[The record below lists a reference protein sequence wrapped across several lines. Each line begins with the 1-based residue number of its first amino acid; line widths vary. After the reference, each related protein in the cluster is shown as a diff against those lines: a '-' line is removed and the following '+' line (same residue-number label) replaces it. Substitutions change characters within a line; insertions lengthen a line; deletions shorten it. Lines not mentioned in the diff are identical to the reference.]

1 MMNNTIRTILIS
13 LFFGCGAAVLT
24 TYLINGRVKKIGVV
38 DAVRLFDGYNMKKEM
53 EDKAKGKLQTLG
65 RQMDSVTNLYNMA
78 KAGKNEDEIKRL
90 AYAANYMK
98 ASLEEEYKRSNQE
111 INQQVWKRLNI
122 AMDAYGKNKG
132 IHLIIGANGMGTVL
146 YNDDYYDL
154 TTDAIK
160 FVNSKYEEG
169 N

>member
-1 MMNNTIRTILIS
+1 MNNTIKTILIS
-13 LFFGCGAAVLT
+13 LFFGGGAAILIGYLT
-24 TYLINGRVKKIGVV
+24 NSTPKKIGVV

-53 EDKAKGKLQTLG
+53 EEKAKVKLLELG
-65 RQMDSVTNLYNMA
+65 RQVDSVGNLYNMA
-78 KAGKNEDEIKRL
+78 KAGKDENEIKRL
-90 AYAANYMK
+90 AYASNYMK
-98 ASLEEEYKRSNQE
+98 ATLEAEYKKSNQE

-122 AMDAYGKNKG
+122 AMDAYGKDKG

-154 TTDAIK
+154 TAEAIK
-160 FVNSKYEEG
+160 FVNSKYEGG